1 MGRRIFNFELSDTK
15 KMGLLPGGRL
25 IGSVRGGRDVTVFS
39 TGDLMVGFDVVST
52 TVLLI
57 LLLGL
62 MLLFGW
68 YV

>member
-1 MGRRIFNFELSDTK
+1 
-15 KMGLLPGGRL
+15 MGLLPGGRL

-57 LLLGL
+57 LLFGL